1 MNPEIAYL
9 HGAIHDGYV
18 YSGKSKGK
26 IAVITQKNRKWLEN
40 IKGIIEEND
49 GKAWIF
55 PQRDIHILETKF
67 TRLLQKRELSG
78 RKEKLEYVSGFFDA
92 EGGIPKKLDA
102 RFYVQFVQKS
112 KKELKEVADI
122 LEESGIKCGRLHQ
135 YDKKSKCW
143 RFFVKAGSYLKFIEL
158 IKSRHPEKQERLE
171 SFKNQLLER
180 QTR

>member
-1 MNPEIAYL
+1 MRPEIAYL

-26 IAVITQKNRKWLEN
+26 VAVITQKNRKWLEN
-40 IKGIIEEND
+40 IKEIIEMNN

-67 TRLLQKRELSG
+67 NHLLQERHLFS

-92 EGGIPKKLDA
+92 EGGIPKKFDT
-102 RFYVQFVQKS
+102 RFYVQFVQKN
-112 KKELKEVADI
+112 KKELKQVANI
-122 LEESGIKCGRLHQ
+122 LEEFGVKCGKLHQ

-143 RFFVKAGSYLKFIEL
+143 RFFIKSNSYIKFIEL
-158 IKSRHPEKQERLE
+158 VNSRHPEKQERLLK
-171 SFKNQLLER
+171 FKNQLLGR
-180 QTR
+180 

>member
-1 MNPEIAYL
+1 MSFMKSEIAYL

-18 YSGKSKGK
+18 YSGKSKGR

-40 IKGIIEEND
+40 IKGIIENNN

-67 TRLLQKRELSG
+67 NPLLGKRLLES

-112 KKELKEVADI
+112 KSELQEVADI
-122 LEESGIKCGRLHQ
+122 LGEFGIKCGKLHQ

-143 RFFVKAGSYLKFIEL
+143 RFFVKSDSYTRFIKL
-158 IKSRHPEKQERLE
+158 VKSRHPEKQERLD
-171 SFKNQLLER
+171 SFKNQLL
-180 QTR
+180 